1 MLRIIY
7 TLARSSPATG
17 QTHEYKALINLWPG
31 AAGGGGGERGENG
44 EDGGEEG
51 NKENVSMP
59 KKCVSSV
66 VSGSVICDLSSDCQ
80 CSESVD
86 AEEMCLPCCQSF
98 CHLCHRLVDKISV
111 QEGGEA
117 LEKELLC
124 PGLRKTFF

>member
-1 MLRIIY
+1 MN
-7 TLARSSPATG
+7 TKRSSISGPE
-17 QTHEYKALINLWPG
+17 QQEEEEEEEDEEEKKME
-31 AAGGGGGERGENG
+31 ER
-44 EDGGEEG
+44 
-51 NKENVSMP
+51 KETRRMYQCQ
-59 KKCVSSV
+59 KKCFSSV

-111 QEGGEA
+111 QGGEA